1 MSLAE
6 ILPPRPRIKTR
17 RQEAFTCQESG
28 GAFATIVS
36 ELYKKGRISPRQAK
50 AAQMFLNDLTAYHGS
65 TGTGGYGERVDSSRK
80 PGGKLSGWTQSHIN
94 AQSILDK
101 LWAHERKT
109 LDYLITNREK
119 QRPSLADFG
128 REVFGYEDKSM
139 AIAAAIAKIGGLL
152 ESISEHYIGNESPET
167 HQNLIHN

>member
-17 RQEAFTCQESG
+17 RQEPFTCQESG

-36 ELYKKGRISPRQAK
+36 ELYKKGRISPRQAR

-80 PGGKLSGWTQSHIN
+80 PNGMLAGWTQSHIN
-94 AQSILDK
+94 AQAILDK
-101 LWAHERKT
+101 LWQHERRT
-109 LDYLITNREK
+109 LEYLITAREK
-119 QRPSLADFG
+119 HRPSLADFG
-128 REVFGYEDKSM
+128 RAMFGYEDKSM
-139 AIAAAIAKIGGLL
+139 AIAAAIAKIGCLL
-152 ESISEHYIGNESPET
+152 DSIGEHYLGNESCEQ
-167 HQNLIHN
+167 HAN